1 MIQPLSDY
9 YRIPDDFFGRRP
21 HVVPAPGE
29 VGFFRFGANTICYGR
44 SASGVSNN
52 VEDSARFDAS
62 QDIRRDG
69 ATVQIPFDF
78 AEVIENLRLERY
90 QKALTPTKASIAEDG
105 PVRQLYYL
113 VREYLPVSF
122 RRHLQRAYFR
132 GWKNLPFPAW
142 PVDFTADTLHE
153 DYLRLLLETNN
164 VEKVPFI
171 WFWPDGAPSCLV
183 MTHDVETRAGRDF
196 TGELMD
202 LDDSY
207 GIKAS
212 FQVIPERRY
221 DIPDDYLSFV
231 RNRGFEVNVHDLYHD
246 GHLYQTR
253 DNFVERAG
261 KINEYARK
269 FGASGFRAGVMYR
282 NLDWYSEYKFSYD
295 MSVPTVAHLEPQRG
309 GCCTVFPYFVG
320 DILEI
325 PLTTTQDYSL
335 FQILKDFS
343 IDLWIRELNLIQ
355 RRNGLMS
362 FIAHP
367 DYLISHRSRKV
378 YEALLSHLQGLI
390 AREKIWSAL
399 PGELDRWWRA
409 RRQMSLVQKNGCWE
423 IEGPEAKRAR
433 VAFASLEGGR
443 IIYECSGLRDR
454 ADVRS

>member
-1 MIQPLSDY
+1 
-9 YRIPDDFFGRRP
+9 
-21 HVVPAPGE
+21 
-29 VGFFRFGANTICYGR
+29 
-44 SASGVSNN
+44 
-52 VEDSARFDAS
+52 
-62 QDIRRDG
+62 
-69 ATVQIPFDF
+69 
-78 AEVIENLRLERY
+78 
-90 QKALTPTKASIAEDG
+90 
-105 PVRQLYYL
+105 
-113 VREYLPVSF
+113 
-122 RRHLQRAYFR
+122 
-132 GWKNLPFPAW
+132 
-142 PVDFTADTLHE
+142 
-153 DYLRLLLETNN
+153 
-164 VEKVPFI
+164 
-171 WFWPDGAPSCLV
+171 

-221 DIPDDYLSFV
+221 DVPDDYLSFV